1 VRQGHHHGNGGH
13 GGHSASG
20 TKGTMKT
27 KRAVGDGPEAD
38 WSGPDDEDDCISI
51 VDEEVVPVGEPV
63 GKSAQKS
70 EVSMHT
76 LLDGAKL
83 RPGKLRYAWDR
94 HSRRSPC
101 SALFTHVPIHS
112 WRPPIIPP
120 RFTTDDPPT
129 EPQNIS
135 RGYELLT
142 SPASRLVIPFDAVP
156 SSPTKPFATRTGTIF
171 GGAGYGVCSMPSS
184 PGFSDDLE
192 WEWEDLCFE
201 MDGVDLT
208 KGTATVK
215 GKKDAYAEV
224 VKRAAV

>member
-1 VRQGHHHGNGGH
+1 MLSWTARNFVQVSFDNR
-13 GGHSASG
+13 G
-20 TKGTMKT
+20 T
-27 KRAVGDGPEAD
+27 
-38 WSGPDDEDDCISI
+38 
-51 VDEEVVPVGEPV
+51 
-63 GKSAQKS
+63 
-70 EVSMHT
+70 
-76 LLDGAKL
+76 
-83 RPGKLRYAWDR
+83 R
-94 HSRRSPC
+94 HSVDPP
-101 SALFTHVPIHS
+101 AFVHTHV
-112 WRPPIIPP
+112 
-120 RFTTDDPPT
+120 FTADDPPT

-142 SPASRLVIPFDAVP
+142 SPASRLVIPFDAAP
-156 SSPTKPFATRTGTIF
+156 SSPKTPFAIRTGTIF

-208 KGTATVK
+208 TRTAATVK